1 MNVGAVCVED
11 FRPQITLP
19 LLSETGNTETC
30 VVLSGNVGR
39 DGSCG
44 QGFLRKL
51 HRSSGGL

>member
-1 MNVGAVCVED
+1 MNVGAVRGG
-11 FRPQITLP
+11 FPPQITLP

-39 DGSCG
+39 DSSCG
-44 QGFLRKL
+44 QGFLCKL